1 MKHEGRQDAVVVV
14 NKVNGV
20 NTVPL
25 HTVGHTQL
33 IPRMERPVEWGAGE
47 EKRKES

>member
-1 MKHEGRQDAVVVV
+1 MNHEGRQDAVVVV
-14 NKVNGV
+14 SEVNRL
-20 NTVPL
+20 TL
-25 HTVGHTQL
+25 HTVGHIQL